1 MKGGVIRILLTVAGW
16 LPVFAVAD
24 DWPQYR
30 GLNRDGNWAESGL
43 LDRFPESGPE
53 VAWRQAVGF
62 GWSSP
67 VVAGGRVF
75 VADAELKDPVAEERL
90 LCFDERSGERLWAFS
105 FRAPYP
111 EWAFVPGQGGGPSA
125 TPIVEG
131 DRIYRLG
138 ANGEAHCLEVATG
151 AMVWER
157 KLADEFEIWS
167 MGCRA
172 SPLIDGERLILFVG
186 AKPGA
191 TVMALDKRTGQT
203 LWQAMDD
210 KISNSSPMLIESA
223 DGRRH
228 LIVWSTDAVFSLEP
242 ETGHL
247 EWRQAMTT
255 SNNDCVAT
263 PVRVGK
269 RLLIGG
275 LMMEDEMPAILW
287 PKEWNAPMKRLLS
300 NTSTALVGETVLYS
314 PRMKGELV
322 CLDTATGEEKWK
334 ADGLTESK
342 TGASLH
348 LTATGEGKAFLFSD
362 EGVLIRARLSPE
374 GYEELSRA
382 KVIEPTS
389 PFGGKMMA
397 WTPPAYANGHGFF
410 RNDREVV
417 CVSLRAGP

>member
-1 MKGGVIRILLTVAGW
+1 
-16 LPVFAVAD
+16 
-24 DWPQYR
+24 
-30 GLNRDGNWAESGL
+30 
-43 LDRFPESGPE
+43 
-53 VAWRQAVGF
+53 
-62 GWSSP
+62 
-67 VVAGGRVF
+67 
-75 VADAELKDPVAEERL
+75 
-90 LCFDERSGERLWAFS
+90 
-105 FRAPYP
+105 
-111 EWAFVPGQGGGPSA
+111 
-125 TPIVEG
+125 
-131 DRIYRLG
+131 
-138 ANGEAHCLEVATG
+138 GEAHCLEVATG

-275 LMMEDEMPAILW
+275 LMMEDRGGTEMPAILW